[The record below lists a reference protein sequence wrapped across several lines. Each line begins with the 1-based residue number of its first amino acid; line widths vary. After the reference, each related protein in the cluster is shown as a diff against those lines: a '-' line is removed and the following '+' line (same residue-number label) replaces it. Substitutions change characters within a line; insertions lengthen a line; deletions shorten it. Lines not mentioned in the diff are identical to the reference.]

1 LIDMDNR
8 QLTDNYQR
16 RLNYLRVSV
25 TDRCNLRCIYC
36 VPRDSIPRLLH
47 TEILTYEEIL
57 RVIRVGARMGITKIR
72 VTGGEPL
79 VRKGITGFLSRV
91 TQVPGIRDTSLTTNG
106 VLLEDFAEDIRSAG
120 ISRINVSLDSMER
133 SRFRQI
139 TGKDRLRQVWK
150 GLEKALSLGF
160 DPIKLNVVALSGLN
174 DDELE
179 AFARLTFEYPF
190 HVRFIEYMPM
200 GKTPLPG
207 KRLLLG
213 DDIRARVQ
221 KVGELTAL
229 QPFAGDG
236 PAEYY
241 RFPGSRGKVGII
253 RPMTHHFCSSC
264 NRLRLTASGQIRP
277 CLLTDIQIDIRDVL
291 RGSGGDAQIE
301 KTLLKAVSA
310 KPDGHHLNDENPR
323 AVRDQ
328 MTAIGG

>member
-1 LIDMDNR
+1 MDNQR
-8 QLTDNYQR
+8 LTDNYQR

-133 SRFRQI
+133 TRFRQI

-160 DPIKLNVVALSGLN
+160 DPIKLNVVALSGFN

-200 GKTPLPG
+200 GKTPLPS
-207 KRLLLG
+207 KRQLWG

-221 KVGELTAL
+221 TVGELNAL
-229 QPFAGDG
+229 QPSAGDG

-241 RFPGSRGKVGII
+241 RFPGSRGKIGII

-291 RGSGGDAQIE
+291 RGSGDDTQIE

-310 KPDGHHLNDENPR
+310 KPDGHHLNDENPGT
-323 AVRDQ
+323 VRDQ